1 MSAPAFYVLG
11 FVFLVLFILTLIWEV
26 LSLFSKGKAPQSEK
40 VIVQQPQEEWDPFK
54 HLLAPE
60 KNPNKSGGEIHVEV
74 PPYSPQNREPL
85 GALPPKMESPAPA
98 PAPPPAA
105 DKDRQPEPADPAGPN
120 AGLDDPWKSLMQES
134 AKPREISLEF
144 DNKLKEDEN
153 K

>member
-1 MSAPAFYVLG
+1 MSASAFYVFG
-11 FVFLVLFILTLIWEV
+11 FVFLALFILTLIWEV
-26 LSLFSKGKAPQSEK
+26 LSLFSKGKAPQPEK
-40 VIVQQPQEEWDPFK
+40 VIVEQSQEEWDPFK

-85 GALPPKMESPAPA
+85 GALPPKMETPAPA
-98 PAPPPAA
+98 SPPPPAG
-105 DKDRQPEPADPAGPN
+105 KEQQPEPAEPAMPN
-120 AGLDDPWKSLMQES
+120 VGLDDPWKSLMQES